1 MPLEKARRKEKQNG
15 IEEGAKEKQIEIA
28 KKMIKK
34 GMSIDEIME
43 LTNLSEEE
51 IEKLK

>member
-28 KKMIKK
+28 KEMLREGEPIEK
-34 GMSIDEIME
+34 IMKF
-43 LTNLSEEE
+43 THLSEEE
-51 IEKLK
+51 IKNLK